1 MDREKSGRW
10 VSSKG
15 RKREK
20 QRESA
25 ENCLIFCNQRR
36 AEEGKSIKIWRE
48 PENEIQEVG
57 GLDPPVPPPPYPF
70 LTIKSETWIKNGE
83 CGNLTTGKRI
93 KEEGKKVM
101 AVKVKVS
108 QLLLVREFMQVVI
121 WGFWQYFFLH
131 HLDKRINCC
140 PTCSIW
146 WKGVGWYATSKC
158 ILLMGQAVTFIGGG
172 GGGESLIPHELVGFS
187 EISPPQP
194 LLPSCILILI

>member
-1 MDREKSGRW
+1 MGFLKGQKAGETEGICRKLLNILQSKEGWRGEVNKNLAGAGKWDTGGRW
-10 VSSKG
+10 FGSP
-15 RKREK
+15 
-20 QRESA
+20 
-25 ENCLIFCNQRR
+25 C
-36 AEEGKSIKIWRE
+36 
-48 PENEIQEVG
+48 
-57 GLDPPVPPPPYPF
+57 PPTPYPF

-108 QLLLVREFMQVVI
+108 QLLLVREFMRVVI

-172 GGGESLIPHELVGFS
+172 GESLIPHELVGFS